1 MYCFFFYSVNASRA
15 ISMYQTACHASFTES
30 YKKYMQIKI
39 KLFLDVIVVTIVIA
53 LIYGIF
59 IIYLQM

>member
-1 MYCFFFYSVNASRA
+1 
-15 ISMYQTACHASFTES
+15 MYQTACHAGFTES

-53 LIYGIF
+53 LIHGIF